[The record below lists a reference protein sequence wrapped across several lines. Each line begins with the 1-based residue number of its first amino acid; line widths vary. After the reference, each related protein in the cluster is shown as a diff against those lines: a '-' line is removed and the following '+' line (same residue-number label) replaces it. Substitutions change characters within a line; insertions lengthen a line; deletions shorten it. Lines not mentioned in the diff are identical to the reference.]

1 MKKREIISALLGTM
15 IGGIGG
21 SIAAGS
27 SLSKN
32 VEKWRN
38 MSDKHLELFLLM
50 NEWMKKKQE
59 GRHIKEYFEK
69 NGYISVAIYGLS
81 YIGERLIDELKES
94 GIEVKY
100 AIDKNANSIY
110 SDLEVY
116 LPEDG
121 FPDVDVIVVTAISFF
136 DEIYDLLV
144 GKIDCA
150 IVSLQD
156 ILYELS

>member
-1 MKKREIISALLGTM
+1 M
-15 IGGIGG
+15 
-21 SIAAGS
+21 
-27 SLSKN
+27 
-32 VEKWRN
+32 
-38 MSDKHLELFLLM
+38 
-50 NEWMKKKQE
+50 
-59 GRHIKEYFEK
+59 
-69 NGYISVAIYGLS
+69 
-81 YIGERLIDELKES
+81 KES

>member
-50 NEWMKKKQE
+50 YENKT
-59 GRHIKEYFEK
+59 GRQTYKRVF
-69 NGYISVAIYGLS
+69 
-81 YIGERLIDELKES
+81 
-94 GIEVKY
+94 
-100 AIDKNANSIY
+100 
-110 SDLEVY
+110 
-116 LPEDG
+116 
-121 FPDVDVIVVTAISFF
+121 
-136 DEIYDLLV
+136 
-144 GKIDCA
+144 
-150 IVSLQD
+150 
-156 ILYELS
+156 

>member
-50 NEWMKKKQE
+50 NEWMKTKQE

-81 YIGERLIDELKES
+81 YIGERLIDELKIGRASCRER
-94 GIEVKY
+94 V
-100 AIDKNANSIY
+100 
-110 SDLEVY
+110 
-116 LPEDG
+116 
-121 FPDVDVIVVTAISFF
+121 
-136 DEIYDLLV
+136 
-144 GKIDCA
+144 
-150 IVSLQD
+150 
-156 ILYELS
+156 

>member
-1 MKKREIISALLGTM
+1 MKKKEILSTLLGTM
-15 IGGIGG
+15 IGGVGG
-21 SIAAGS
+21 SIVVGS
-27 SLSKN
+27 SISKN

-50 NEWMKKKQE
+50 NEWMKTKQE

-69 NGYISVAIYGLS
+69 NEYKTVAIYGLS

-144 GKIDCA
+144 SKIDCA